1 MYVAMKKYVIA
12 AAVMAA
18 LGTSQDAA
26 STKVEAFSVTPYLN
40 VKLEE
45 PPEYHIPE
53 RYERVFMREASAAG
67 VPLWIVARMAE
78 YESGF
83 NPRAV
88 NDKNTNGTADY
99 GMMQLNSA
107 YLDEF
112 SWRYND
118 GEPVDPFDV
127 DTSVRVACRYLA
139 RLYERTGDW
148 VDAVASYNAGLGR
161 VLQDRALPAAT
172 QRYIRHVFR
181 ERVGRRRQPEFGME

>member
-12 AAVMAA
+12 AAVMVAF
-18 LGTSQDAA
+18 GTSQDAA
-26 STKVEAFSVTPYLN
+26 STRLESFVAEPYLN
-40 VKLEE
+40 IRLEAM
-45 PPEYHIPE
+45 PEYFIPSC
-53 RYERVFMREASAAG
+53 YERIFAREALEAS

-88 NDKNTNGTADY
+88 NRGNANGTADY

-107 YLDEF
+107 YLEEF
-112 SWRYND
+112 AWRYNE

-127 DTSVRVACRYLA
+127 EMSVRVACRYLA
-139 RLYERTGDW
+139 RLYEATGDW
-148 VDAVASYNAGLGR
+148 VLAVAAYNAGLGR
-161 VLQDRALPAAT
+161 VRQDRALPETT

-181 ERVGRRRQPEFGME
+181 ERVGRRRQPECEME